1 MPIFQGDWSP
11 DHNDGT
17 VSARRPTIGASILQ
31 SSSHL
36 VSVGELANVSPVTP
50 PVWRCVIQFDYLG
63 VGPAAGPPIKVS
75 ETGFGLLA
83 IRACGTAETFVV
95 ILGLH
100 GRAVILHNIGA
111 GILQPQGHFHGFPWL
126 GVNLRIVD
134 RL

>member
-11 DHNDGT
+11 DLDDGS

-31 SSSHL
+31 SSGHL
-36 VSVGELANVSPVTP
+36 AS
-50 PVWRCVIQFDYLG
+50 
-63 VGPAAGPPIKVS
+63 VGPAMGPPIKVS
-75 ETGFGLLA
+75 ETGFGLLS
-83 IRACGTAETFVV
+83 IRASGAAETLVV

-111 GILQPQGHFHGFPWL
+111 GILQPQGHFHSFPRL
-126 GVNLRIVD
+126 TVNLRIVD